1 METFFPK
8 KSPKFFCTFCQTA
21 TNNKKDFDKHLLTAK
36 HEKLTKVNT
45 FLPKNPLTLIPD
57 KSAKFIC
64 NFCHKEYSR
73 TGLWKHKKTCKNDY
87 KDNND
92 IIVLTK
98 TVLEVVKQNKELTK
112 QICELSKEKTV
123 TNNINNSNNKNFNI
137 NIFLNEQCKNALNI
151 TDFVNSLQ
159 PQIQDLEETGRLG
172 FVQGISR
179 IFINGLNQLDVH
191 QRPLHCSDFKR
202 ETIYI
207 KDSNE
212 WTKENEN
219 KDKLTTAIKKIAHKN
234 LQQIQTWQLCNPL
247 YSDPESKQ
255 NDKYMKIVYESMS
268 GSTKEE
274 SDKNYNKIIKNIA
287 KETVI
292 EK

>member
-1 METFFPK
+1 
-8 KSPKFFCTFCQTA
+8 
-21 TNNKKDFDKHLLTAK
+21 LTAK
-36 HEKLTKVNT
+36 HAKLTKVNT

-57 KSAKFIC
+57 KNAKFIC
-64 NFCHKEYSR
+64 NFCYKEYSR
-73 TGLWKHKKTCKNDY
+73 TGLWKHKKTCNNDL

-92 IIVLTK
+92 IQVLTK
-98 TVLEVVKQNKELTK
+98 TVLEVVQQNKELTK
-112 QICELSKEKTV
+112 QICELSKEKSV

-219 KDKLTTAIKKIAHKN
+219 KDKLTTAIKKVAHKN

>member
-8 KSPKFFCTFCQTA
+8 KSPKFFCTFCQTS

-36 HEKLTKVNT
+36 HAKLTKVNT

-57 KSAKFIC
+57 KNAKFIC
-64 NFCHKEYSR
+64 NFCYKEYSR
-73 TGLWKHKKTCKNDY
+73 TGLWKHKKTCNNDL

-92 IIVLTK
+92 IQVLTK
-98 TVLEVVKQNKELTK
+98 TVLEVVQQNKELTK
-112 QICELSKEKTV
+112 QICELSKEKSV

-219 KDKLTTAIKKIAHKN
+219 KDKLTTAIKKVAHKN